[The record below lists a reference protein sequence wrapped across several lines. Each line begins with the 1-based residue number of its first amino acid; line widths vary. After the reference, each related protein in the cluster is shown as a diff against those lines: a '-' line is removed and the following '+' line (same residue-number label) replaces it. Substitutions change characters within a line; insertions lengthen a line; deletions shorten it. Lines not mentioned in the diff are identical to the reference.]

1 MIFGVIL
8 KATAHQTKA
17 LKKSKSYLFFV
28 HGYYTK
34 DTSGLSGGCPLEPC
48 QTTSAH
54 GNNLS
59 LLKVYFYFRARP
71 LPPSLWQPFPFS
83 QCCCRSASWQSS
95 RQCTPSHLTDIREGF
110 NKKTLQIWAFGLTSS
125 DPSPPHSVLQDICSP
140 SDISGKIQT
149 KLSNSL
155 KVL

>member
-110 NKKTLQIWAFGLTSS
+110 NKKTLQTWAFGLTSS
-125 DPSPPHSVLQDICSP
+125 DPLPPPQFYKIFVAHLTFL
-140 SDISGKIQT
+140 GKYRQNYQI
-149 KLSNSL
+149 L
-155 KVL
+155 

>member
-110 NKKTLQIWAFGLTSS
+110 NKKK
-125 DPSPPHSVLQDICSP
+125 PSNLGFWLNLVWPPPPPSVLQDICSP

>member
-34 DTSGLSGGCPLEPC
+34 DTSGGCPLEPC

-110 NKKTLQIWAFGLTSS
+110 NNKKTSNFGFWLNLVQPLPAGSE
-125 DPSPPHSVLQDICSP
+125 VLQAVRHCRR
-140 SDISGKIQT
+140 
-149 KLSNSL
+149 
-155 KVL
+155 

>member
-34 DTSGLSGGCPLEPC
+34 DTSGGCPLEPC

-95 RQCTPSHLTDIREGF
+95 RQCTLSHLTDIREGF
-110 NKKTLQIWAFGLTSS
+110 NKKTLQTWAFGLTSS
-125 DPSPPHSVLQDICSP
+125 DPLPPPQFYKIFVAHLTFP
-140 SDISGKIQT
+140 GKYRQNYQI
-149 KLSNSL
+149 L
-155 KVL
+155 